1 MEMKIRNA
9 TLEDAVELTRVES
22 INFPAIEAAKLDTMK
37 CRLNY
42 YPNHFFV
49 MENSQGG
56 IVGFIN
62 GMVTNMKDLMDGMY
76 TNAAMHDEKGEWQ
89 MILGLSILPGYRG
102 NGYSKRLF
110 NSMIEAAKQEHRK
123 GVVLTCKEELVAYYE
138 KLGFKD
144 EGKSNSKHGG
154 VEQWHQMRLTF

>member
-62 GMVTNMKDLMDGMY
+62 GMVTNMKDLMDGKRRVADDFRIKY
-76 TNAAMHDEKGEWQ
+76 FT
-89 MILGLSILPGYRG
+89 GLSW
-102 NGYSKRLF
+102 KRIF
-110 NSMIEAAKQEHRK
+110 
-123 GVVLTCKEELVAYYE
+123 
-138 KLGFKD
+138 
-144 EGKSNSKHGG
+144 
-154 VEQWHQMRLTF
+154 